1 VPAAEVNSGLHVLI
15 GGVTATQVDFSK
27 ALAGKLPEFMAVVV
41 LLAFVLLMLVFR
53 SVVIPA
59 IASAMNLLSVGAAL
73 GVMNAVFGWG
83 WGSSMLGI
91 SGTAPVEVFLPVI
104 MFSVLF
110 GLSMDYQ
117 VFLVSRIHEQWVA
130 TGDNRVAVTTGQA
143 VTGRVITAA
152 ASIMI
157 LVFLS
162 FLFGQSIII
171 QQFGIGLAA
180 AIIIDAFIVR
190 AALVPALMHL
200 CGRAN
205 WWLPGWLD
213 RRLPHVA
220 APLVESGRCPGGAS
234 LSTM

>member
-1 VPAAEVNSGLHVLI
+1 
-15 GGVTATQVDFSK
+15 
-27 ALAGKLPEFMAVVV
+27 
-41 LLAFVLLMLVFR
+41 
-53 SVVIPA
+53 
-59 IASAMNLLSVGAAL
+59 
-73 GVMNAVFGWG
+73 
-83 WGSSMLGI
+83 
-91 SGTAPVEVFLPVI
+91 

-110 GLSMDYQ
+110 GLSTDYE
-117 VFLVSRIHEQWVA
+117 VFLVSRIHERWIA

-162 FLFGQSIII
+162 FLFGQSIVI

-180 AIIIDAFIVR
+180 AITIDALVGR
-190 AALVPALMHL
+190 TTLVPALMHL

-213 RRLPHVA
+213 RRLPHLAVDVPDA
-220 APLVESGRCPGGAS
+220 APAR
-234 LSTM
+234 